1 MPTAD
6 MLDPVQ
12 LLPMACF
19 GVVGGAVGGLISFIL
34 NSGLYYLVARIFGGR
49 GDFTVQSYLLSLVY
63 SPFNLVVGIISP
75 LFLLMVLNPVLG
87 IIPGLILAIV
97 SILAL
102 IMWVRALK
110 SAHGYGTGAA
120 LGTMF
125 LPGIVFGCLCGFL
138 PSLLGGGLS
147 SINNLPLEGL

>member
-1 MPTAD
+1 
-6 MLDPVQ
+6 
-12 LLPMACF
+12 MACF
-19 GVVGGAVGGLISFIL
+19 GVVGGAIGGLISFIF
-34 NSGLYYLVARIFGGR
+34 NSGLYYLVARIFRGR
-49 GDFTVQSYLLSLVY
+49 GNFTVQSYLLSLVY
-63 SPFNLVVGIISP
+63 SPFNLVVGIVSP
-75 LFLLMVLNPVLG
+75 LFLLMVINPILG

-138 PSLLGGGLS
+138 PSLLGGSLS